1 MCIQE
6 EPRNVDFEAESNPVS
21 DPSAG
26 SGQHHEDNEEAKPH
40 LSKSQMDRYLACPR
54 SHHFNSTMKIN
65 PLHTQVNLLIG
76 SATHRGI
83 AAHYLARMN
92 GEVADPSIDSGHR
105 LSANSGCCIAEAV
118 DEIWQEEIDK
128 TGQEASPELLAARNT
143 SYVYINLFLQN
154 VSIEPIAVETSF
166 EIPIVHPDNGDTL
179 PCNLV
184 GIVDLVDQPG
194 QCPRPIE
201 IKTRAAK
208 APDYLPGLS
217 LELTCYAYW
226 IWQNAWHDVFSG
238 NSDCVP
244 VCYIHIIKTKTP
256 YIQKQEGVR
265 GPHDFIDL
273 YNTAKHVYES
283 IEEGRIHKNPG
294 MHCTWCD
301 YLPICT
307 RDHDLIKETFG
318 NEAYQRLWE
327 AEFI

>member
-6 EPRNVDFEAESNPVS
+6 EPREIITCSEECPVS
-21 DPSAG
+21 S
-26 SGQHHEDNEEAKPH
+26 EVKPH

-65 PLHTQVNLLIG
+65 PLRTPVNLLIG
-76 SATHRGI
+76 SATHHGI
-83 AAHYLARMN
+83 AAHYLARNN
-92 GEVADPSIDSGHR
+92 GEVA
-105 LSANSGCCIAEAV
+105 NMVEAV
-118 DEIWQEEIDK
+118 DEIWKEEINK
-128 TGQEASPELLAARNT
+128 TGQEASPEMLAARSA
-143 SYVYINLFLQN
+143 SYNYIDLFLNN
-154 VSIEPIAVETSF
+154 VSIDPIAVETRF

-179 PCNLV
+179 PCTLV
-184 GIVDLVDQPG
+184 GIVDLVDKPG

-238 NSDCVP
+238 ESDCVP
-244 VCYIHIIKTKTP
+244 VGYIHIIKTKTP

-265 GPHDFIDL
+265 GTHDFIDL
-273 YNTAKHVYES
+273 YNTAKYVYES
-283 IEEGRIHKNPG
+283 IGEGRFHKSPG

-301 YLPICT
+301 YLPVCL
-307 RDHDLIKETFG
+307 HDKDLTKATFG

>member
-21 DPSAG
+21 GPSAEPVPSWSRG
-26 SGQHHEDNEEAKPH
+26 SGQRHEDNEEAKPH

-54 SHHFNSTMKIN
+54 SHHFSSTMKISALQT
-65 PLHTQVNLLIG
+65 PTNLLIG

-83 AAHYLARMN
+83 AAYYLARNN
-92 GEVADPSIDSGHR
+92 GEPSDMFEVAQ
-105 LSANSGCCIAEAV
+105 AV
-118 DEIWQEEIDK
+118 DEIWQEEIGK
-128 TGQEASPELLAARNT
+128 TGQEASPELLAARNA
-143 SYVYINLFLQN
+143 SHHYVDLFLQN
-154 VSIEPIAVETSF
+154 VLLDPIAVETRF
-166 EIPIVHPDNGDTL
+166 EIPIVHPGNGDTL

-184 GIVDLVDQPG
+184 GIVDLVDKPG

-226 IWQNAWHDVFSG
+226 VWHNAWHDVFSG
-238 NSDCVP
+238 NSDSVP
-244 VCYIHIIKTKTP
+244 VGYIHIIKTKTP

-265 GPHDFIDL
+265 GTHDFIDL

-283 IEEGRIHKNPG
+283 IGEGRIHKSSG

-301 YLPICT
+301 YIPICT
-307 RDHDLIKETFG
+307 RDHDLTKATFG

>member
-6 EPRNVDFEAESNPVS
+6 EPREIITCSEECPVS
-21 DPSAG
+21 S
-26 SGQHHEDNEEAKPH
+26 EEKPH
-40 LSKSQMDRYLACPR
+40 LSKSQMDRYLTCPR

-65 PLHTQVNLLIG
+65 PLHTPLNLLVG
-76 SATHRGI
+76 SATHHGI

-92 GEVADPSIDSGHR
+92 GEVGNPSTTHVGGAAGSGR
-105 LSANSGCCIAEAV
+105 CIAEAV
-118 DEIWQEEIDK
+118 DEIWKEEISK
-128 TGQEASPELLAARNT
+128 TGQEASPEMLAARNA
-143 SYVYINLFLQN
+143 SHHYVDLFLQN
-154 VSIEPIAVETSF
+154 VSIDPIAVETRF
-166 EIPIVHPDNGDTL
+166 EIPIINPDNGDTL
-179 PCNLV
+179 SCNLV
-184 GIVDLVDQPG
+184 GIVDLVDKPG
-194 QCPRPIE
+194 HCPRPIE
-201 IKTRAAK
+201 IKTRATK

-226 IWQNAWHDVFSG
+226 VWHNAWHDVFSG

-244 VCYIHIIKTKTP
+244 VGYIHIIKTKTP

-265 GPHDFIDL
+265 GTHDFIDL

-283 IEEGRIHKNPG
+283 VGEGRIHKSPG

-301 YLPICT
+301 YFPICT
-307 RDHDLIKETFG
+307 RDHDLIKATFG

>member
-6 EPRNVDFEAESNPVS
+6 EPQEVVIGTENYPVPS
-21 DPSAG
+21 PSAG
-26 SGQHHEDNEEAKPH
+26 SGHRVEDSEEVKPH

-65 PLHTQVNLLIG
+65 PLRTPVNLLVG
-76 SATHRGI
+76 SATHHGI

-92 GEVADPSIDSGHR
+92 GEVANPSASSR
-105 LSANSGCCIAEAV
+105 CSIAEAV
-118 DEIWQEEIDK
+118 DEIWQEEISK
-128 TGQEASPELLAARNT
+128 TGTEASPEMLAARSA
-143 SYVYINLFLQN
+143 SYNYIELFLNN
-154 VSIEPIAVETSF
+154 VCIEPIAVETRF
-166 EIPIVHPDNGDTL
+166 EIPIVNPDNGDTL
-179 PCNLV
+179 PCTLV

-194 QCPRPIE
+194 KCPRPIE

-226 IWQNAWHDVFSG
+226 VWQNAWHDVFSG
-238 NSDCVP
+238 ESDCVP
-244 VCYIHIIKTKTP
+244 VGYIHIIKTKTS

>member
-21 DPSAG
+21 GPLALRQAQG
-26 SGQHHEDNEEAKPH
+26 SGQRPEDNEEEKPH

-54 SHHFNSTMKIN
+54 SHHFSSTMKIN
-65 PLHTQVNLLIG
+65 PLQTPINLLIG

-83 AAHYLARMN
+83 AAHYLARKN
-92 GEVADPSIDSGHR
+92 GETANPSASSGH
-105 LSANSGCCIAEAV
+105 CIVEAA
-118 DEIWQEEIDK
+118 DEIWQEEIGK

-143 SYVYINLFLQN
+143 SYGYINLFLQN
-154 VSIEPIAVETSF
+154 VSLDPIAVETRF

-184 GIVDLVDQPG
+184 GIVDLVDKPG

-226 IWQNAWHDVFSG
+226 IWHNAWHNVFSG
-238 NSDCVP
+238 KSDCVP
-244 VCYIHIIKTKTP
+244 VGYIHIIKTKTP

-265 GPHDFIDL
+265 GTHDFIDF

-283 IEEGRIHKNPG
+283 IAEGRIHKSPG
-294 MHCTWCD
+294 MHCTLCD

-307 RDHDLIKETFG
+307 RDHDLTKTTFG

>member
-21 DPSAG
+21 GPKAGPVPSWSRG
-26 SGQHHEDNEEAKPH
+26 SGQHPEDNEEAKPH

-54 SHHFNSTMKIN
+54 SHHFGSTMKIS
-65 PLHTQVNLLIG
+65 PLQTPINLLIG
-76 SATHRGI
+76 SATHHGI
-83 AAHYLARMN
+83 AAYYLARNN
-92 GEVADPSIDSGHR
+92 GEPSDMFEVAQ
-105 LSANSGCCIAEAV
+105 AV
-118 DEIWQEEIDK
+118 DEIWQEEITK
-128 TGQEASPELLAARNT
+128 TGQEVSPELLAARNA
-143 SYVYINLFLQN
+143 SHHYVDLFLQN
-154 VSIEPIAVETSF
+154 VLLDPIAVETSF
-166 EIPIVHPDNGDTL
+166 EIPIVNPDNGDTL

-184 GIVDLVDQPG
+184 GIVDLVDKPD

-226 IWQNAWHDVFSG
+226 VWHNAWHDVFSG

-244 VCYIHIIKTKTP
+244 VGYIHIIKTKTP
-256 YIQKQEGVR
+256 YIQKQEGFR
-265 GPHDFIDL
+265 GTHDFIDL

-283 IEEGRIHKNPG
+283 IAEGRIHKSPG
-294 MHCTWCD
+294 MHCAWCD

-307 RDHDLIKETFG
+307 RDHDLTKATFG

-327 AEFI
+327 DEFI